1 MKLIFLIG
9 FMGTGKSAV
18 AEALADREDFT
29 CDDLDELIEARTG
42 RSVAAYINE
51 QGEQAFRDMETE
63 TLSLWIRDHRTGSGA
78 DQGTAYAVLACG
90 GGVILREENRK
101 LMRENG
107 LTVRLMASL
116 QTIYQRVSLH
126 PDTRPMLQVG
136 VSLIK
141 RLEDLADEREALYR
155 DCADL
160 EISTEGKTARK
171 SADLICQALSEQKS
185 EVTRL
190 SPCSPQ

>member
-1 MKLIFLIG
+1 MKLIFLTG

-18 AEALADREDFT
+18 AKALAEREGFT

-42 RSVAAYINE
+42 CSVSAYINE
-51 QGEQAFRDMETE
+51 QGEQSFRDTETE
-63 TLSLWIRDHRTGSGA
+63 TLSSWIRDHQAVSGA
-78 DQGTAYAVLACG
+78 EQDTAYAVLACG

-126 PDTRPMLQVG
+126 PETRPMLRG
-136 VSLIK
+136 SSLIR
-141 RLEDLADEREALYR
+141 RLDELADERESLYHS
-155 DCADL
+155 CADM
-160 EISTEGKTARK
+160 EISTEGKSARET
-171 SADLICQALSEQKS
+171 SELICPALSE
-185 EVTRL
+185 
-190 SPCSPQ
+190 